1 MKQGNDDPVVP
12 LWKLERFLIGE
23 LPPEEMARIEKL
35 RTEDPKVAEWLRA
48 LQAEHADLQASHPTG
63 IMAGRIWN
71 KLKAEPGGVRGARG
85 ADGGA
90 RLPGLLR
97 RMQSAI
103 AAGTGKAALVPIFG
117 LALLLTLMPNRFS
130 CSTGDDVEAALGRR
144 GTTGIE
150 DTRLKGSAP
159 ALFLYRKTGA
169 GAEPL
174 ASGSLA
180 RSGDLIQVQYDG
192 AGRKYG
198 AIFSLDGQNHVTWHL
213 PGNGLQ
219 AALLASGK
227 TPLSSAFELDEAPGR
242 EDFHFLASDQPF
254 SPDSLAAAIAAGI
267 GSVAISP
274 GQRPDSLSP
283 ASPSRI
289 SHTLFALT
297 KDNLK

>member
-1 MKQGNDDPVVP
+1 MKEGNNEPVIP

-35 RTEDPKVAEWLRA
+35 RAEDPDLADWIRA

-63 IMAGRIWN
+63 MMAGRIWN
-71 KLKAEPGGVRGARG
+71 KLKAEQRER
-85 ADGGA
+85 GGA
-90 RLPGLLR
+90 GPTDMLR
-97 RMQSAI
+97 RMLT
-103 AAGTGKAALVPIFG
+103 AATGSGKAVLVPIFG

-130 CSTGDDVEAALGRR
+130 CSTSEMDVALGTP
-144 GTTGIE
+144 GSKGIE

-169 GAEPL
+169 GAEPMV
-174 ASGSLA
+174 SGGLA

-213 PGNGLQ
+213 PSDGRQ
-219 AALLASGK
+219 AALLSPGK
-227 TPLSSAFELDEAPGR
+227 TPLSSAFELDAAPGR

-254 SPDSLAAAIAAGI
+254 SPDSLAAAVAA
-267 GSVAISP
+267 AP
-274 GQRPDSLSP
+274 GHGAMPAGPQSDGLRP
-283 ASPSRI
+283 ASPSHV
-289 SHTLFALT
+289 SHTVFALT